1 MTRHLLKLLWNRKR
15 MNALIV
21 AEICC
26 SFLVLFSVGAGLVYI
41 ANNVRQPI
49 GFTHQNVWNVAI
61 GMGQESDDE
70 FTKQQLGDFERALR
84 EAKSIP
90 FVEYAGGSMTPPF
103 SIGGSNG
110 NWKLNGRY
118 VKLSFD
124 DVTDGFRDVL
134 GLELLEG
141 RWFEPS
147 DDAQSWRPVVVD
159 RDAARTLFPDGSAVG
174 KSIPVSD
181 TLEHRIVGVVREYRK
196 NGELAGNDNFVLM
209 RVNFVKANTRPPRN
223 ILVKVKPGTTAADEQ
238 ALLARLRAVVP
249 EWSFELRTL
258 EQLRAQQRK
267 LQLLPIVIGSIIA
280 GFLVLM
286 VTLGLTGVMWQ
297 NVTRR
302 TREIG
307 LRRALGATGSDVHR
321 QILVEILIVASF
333 GLALGIA
340 LVLQVPVLGIIDI
353 PAAVLVPAIV
363 LAILAILGLV
373 ALCGLYPSLLA
384 SRVEPAEALHYE

>member
-1 MTRHLLKLLWNRKR
+1 MTRHLLKLIWNRKR

-26 SFLVLFSVGAGLVYI
+26 SFLVLFAVVAGLVYI
-41 ANNVRQPI
+41 AGNLRQPI
-49 GFTHQNVWNVAI
+49 GFTHENVWNVAI
-61 GMGQESDDE
+61 GTGQETNDE
-70 FTKQQLGDFERALR
+70 FTKQQLADFGRALR

-103 SIGGSNG
+103 SIGGSEG
-110 NWKLNGRY
+110 SWKFDGRY
-118 VKLSFD
+118 VKLNFD

-134 GLELLEG
+134 GLEVVEG

-147 DDAQSWRPVVVD
+147 DDALSWRPVVVD

-196 NGELAGNDNFVLM
+196 DGELAGNRNFVLM
-209 RVNFVKANTRPPRN
+209 RVNLVKGDTRAPWN

-249 EWSFELRTL
+249 QWSFELKTL
-258 EQLRAQQRK
+258 EQMRAQQRK

-280 GFLVLM
+280 GFLVIM

-307 LRRALGATGSDVHR
+307 LRRALGATGSNVHR

-333 GLALGIA
+333 GLVLGIVV
-340 LVLQVPVLGIIDI
+340 VLQVPLLGIIDI
-353 PAAVLVPAIV
+353 SSTVLLPSIALAA
-363 LAILAILGLV
+363 LAILGLA